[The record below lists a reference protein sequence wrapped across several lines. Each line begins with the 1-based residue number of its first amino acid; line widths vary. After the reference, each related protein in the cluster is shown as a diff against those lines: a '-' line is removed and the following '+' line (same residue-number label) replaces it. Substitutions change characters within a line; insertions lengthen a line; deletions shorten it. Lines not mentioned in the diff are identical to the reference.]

1 MKKLLLVPI
10 VTILLIGCGGGGGS
24 STPEKSTVFDESQ
37 KSFLYNLLQTEYL
50 WYDQVS
56 DDVNYSVYQEPQEM
70 INALKYSTYDKW
82 SYSETIKEYE
92 DGSGQISEGFG
103 CYYSGN
109 KIKTMK
115 INSPCYNSGLKRGD
129 IVTKVNYQN
138 ATSEIYNAAQENLGV
153 QSIFTIDRDGQELNV
168 QITPLKYNYINT
180 KSQVFTRTN
189 GTKVGHMI
197 FNEFSSTSADEVD
210 EAFTYFK
217 NNNIDELIIDLRYNS
232 GGSLTTASILLDKI
246 AGYNNEDAV
255 QAYSKWNQNNSDKN
269 SIYYFEK
276 DNNSIDLNRVFFLT
290 TDTTA
295 SASEISINNLKPY
308 MDVKVIGSKTRG
320 KPVGMRGR
328 DKEGLIY
335 WLINFSIYNVN
346 NEGDFYNGINVDCST
361 IDNIDFERTDEN
373 GDMLSEAL
381 YYIDNGTCK

>member
-115 INSPCYNSGLKRGD
+115 IKSPCYNSGLKRGD